1 MSKRRLVTQPW
12 SILTAASVIL
22 LIAVGS
28 FIATSLWW
36 NGQSLVQ
43 AQDDQGAIS
52 NLQASSPNP
61 SQLAL
66 TWNAP
71 SETPTDY
78 RVRWAP
84 SNQDY
89 LSFSEAN
96 TSERG
101 SAYPTDTSYT
111 VNNLADGTSYKV
123 QARARYNGGEHAD
136 NPWSGPWSNQAT
148 ITISSPPPPPP
159 TSEPTPETTPEPT
172 PEPTPPTDEVNGLAL
187 SSDTAGE
194 LLIEWNTPSDEP
206 NDYRVTWAPANENY
220 LSYSKENTSRR
231 GNSYPDGSTTSLTL
245 TSLPGGVTYKAMMR
259 ARYHDEQTNEH
270 SSGPWTDEVT
280 QRVKN
285 NPPAA
290 PTGLTTSEVSDSSVT
305 LSWTAPSNSGITGYR
320 VMRGLNPAKQDVLVN
335 NTGSTST
342 EYVDSDVEASTEY
355 HYSVRA
361 INDAGVG
368 PPSSTMAM
376 TTGDDQTIAVRQD
389 NVGTVTFT
397 PTESDL
403 GIPITASVT
412 DADTPVTEET
422 WQWSKSDTATGT
434 FTDITGAASATYRP
448 AEADLE
454 KFLKARVTYI
464 DSLAT
469 GNTSSAVASAAVQ
482 VVDRILVANISTGS
496 TLVTANRPGLSQGF
510 TTGGH
515 PNGYKM
521 SSMTITAKTNPEDM
535 VVKVFSSRPTSEGH
549 AVPSTERY
557 TLTYRSSSGR
567 HRTYDVPTGVRLD
580 PNTDYHITLQH
591 LTNGEAICQTLT
603 TDSEDDTSAQDWDID
618 FRVVPLTANH
628 LITGNFY
635 PGASCKMRLRGE
647 AAKDG
652 PHITDLSY
660 STEPTQTRTYDT
672 GDIIKVAATFSE
684 AVTVSTTNPPTLPLK
699 IGSNTRTA
707 TYLAADS
714 TTTKLVFSYA
724 VVAGD
729 QDNDGIT
736 IDQNTLTGGITRE
749 SSTVAADLDHTA
761 ENNNPD
767 RLVNA
772 APTVTKVELTSS
784 PVAPNWY
791 TTGETIEITVTFSIP
806 ITVAGDPVFRFALSI
821 PGMTSNEDRSATY
834 TASASEPNTMVF
846 RYTVLA
852 TDEDP
857 NGIWLGE
864 LDRTFL
870 LDADDSIKDGIR
882 TTDNKDAVLTHR
894 KLATQG
900 GHRVS
905 PLPRLGLR
913 VTSDPR
919 SGSGSDTYGLGE
931 MIEFTATFNQDITV
945 TGDPQHAFSLLDDG
959 GDTATE
965 RRVADYQASLSG
977 TRTAVF
983 TYTVVAADSDD
994 NGIFLWGH
1002 STGGTTFVLDAD
1014 DTIKNSANADAV
1026 LDYARHRT
1034 QSGHKVDGSLTPPI
1048 TVPALPDEDR
1058 NEVILI
1064 SNYTGTYNPGTES
1077 RRLTSTQSGTQF
1089 TTGVNRH
1096 GYLLTKVTHGMG
1108 LAAAGSE
1115 TAKLAVTKDAAGLP
1129 SASFY
1134 EFPHQTITDINPQE
1148 VTNVG
1153 EVLLEPNTKYWI
1165 LVRRSS
1171 APTNHVETYYK
1182 RSDDVDTGQTD
1193 WTLATSSNHFN
1204 PGWQSLNSAYALR
1217 LEGIVQTSSILA
1229 TSYTGP
1235 IVHQQDRDDRSILH
1249 DKIATHFTTGNNQY
1263 GYHLTKLTYSI
1274 SFDSSGAP
1282 YSIGAA
1288 INEDNNGV
1296 SGNQVYAF
1304 PDKIYGNV
1312 NTQPQTITHTGDSIL
1327 KPNKKYWI
1335 SISNKSSHQHG
1346 ASLGNTNVNAAL
1358 EANNKLTT
1366 GWRLS
1371 TSFYELRSG
1380 FWAATTDQPLQIRME
1395 GAVIEPSTD
1404 EPDNRDFPMDAS
1416 TPGLL
1421 RIGTTSTG
1429 TLDAVPTTTR
1439 AETCSR
1445 STD

>member
-12 SILTAASVIL
+12 SILAAASVIL

-245 TSLPGGVTYKAMMR
+245 TGLPGGVNYKLMMR
-259 ARYHDEQTNEH
+259 ARYHNQETDEH
-270 SSGPWTDEVT
+270 RSGPWTDEVT
-280 QRVKN
+280 QSIQSS
-285 NPPAA
+285 PPAA
-290 PTGLTTSEVSDSSVT
+290 PTGLTASEVSDSSVT

-376 TTGDDQTIAVRQD
+376 TTSDDQTIAVRQD

-397 PTESDL
+397 PTQPDL

-412 DADTPVTEET
+412 DADTPVTTEM

-434 FTDITGAASATYRP
+434 FTDITGATNATYRP
-448 AEADLE
+448 VEADLE
-454 KFLKARVTYI
+454 KFLKASVTYT
-464 DSLAT
+464 DSQAA
-469 GNTSSAVASAAVQ
+469 GNTSNAVTAAVQ
-482 VVDRILVANISTGS
+482 VVDRILVSNLGFGIDLESYGT
-496 TLVTANRPGLSQGF
+496 PGITQAF
-510 TTGGH
+510 NPGGH
-515 PNGYKM
+515 PHGYKL
-521 SSMTITAKTNPEDM
+521 SSITVESRTSVGNL
-535 VVKVFSSRPTSEGH
+535 VVKIFTSTTLGNEFNKR
-549 AVPSTERY
+549 ADEELY
-557 TLTYRSSSGR
+557 TLIHRSGTSNWK
-567 HRTYDVPTGVRLD
+567 TYDFPAGARLD
-580 PNTDYHITLQH
+580 PNKTYHLALLPQSGAATSCLM
-591 LTNGEAICQTLT
+591 T
-603 TDSEDDTSAQDWDID
+603 TSNAEESSGAQDWTITYQAL
-618 FRVVPLTANH
+618 RTTAAGQSIHNA
-628 LITGNFY
+628 F
-635 PGASCKMRLRGE
+635 PESSCKFRLSGQ

-672 GDIIKVAATFSE
+672 GDTIKVAATFSE
-684 AVTVSTTNPPTLPLK
+684 AVTVSTTDPPTLPLN
-699 IGSNTRTA
+699 IGSETRSA
-707 TYLAADS
+707 TYVSSES

-736 IDQNTLTGGITRE
+736 IDQNTLTGGITRHN
-749 SSTVAADLDHTA
+749 STVAADLDHPSDS
-761 ENNNPD
+761 NNPD

-1048 TVPALPDEDR
+1048 TVPAFPDEDR

-1064 SNYTGTYNPGTES
+1064 SNYTGAYNPGTAS
-1077 RRLTSTQSGTQF
+1077 RTLT
-1089 TTGVNRH
+1089 
-1096 GYLLTKVTHGMG
+1096 
-1108 LAAAGSE
+1108 
-1115 TAKLAVTKDAAGLP
+1115 
-1129 SASFY
+1129 ASC
-1134 EFPHQTITDINPQE
+1134 
-1148 VTNVG
+1148 
-1153 EVLLEPNTKYWI
+1153 
-1165 LVRRSS
+1165 
-1171 APTNHVETYYK
+1171 
-1182 RSDDVDTGQTD
+1182 
-1193 WTLATSSNHFN
+1193 
-1204 PGWQSLNSAYALR
+1204 
-1217 LEGIVQTSSILA
+1217 
-1229 TSYTGP
+1229 
-1235 IVHQQDRDDRSILH
+1235 
-1249 DKIATHFTTGNNQY
+1249 
-1263 GYHLTKLTYSI
+1263 
-1274 SFDSSGAP
+1274 
-1282 YSIGAA
+1282 
-1288 INEDNNGV
+1288 
-1296 SGNQVYAF
+1296 
-1304 PDKIYGNV
+1304 
-1312 NTQPQTITHTGDSIL
+1312 
-1327 KPNKKYWI
+1327 
-1335 SISNKSSHQHG
+1335 
-1346 ASLGNTNVNAAL
+1346 
-1358 EANNKLTT
+1358 
-1366 GWRLS
+1366 
-1371 TSFYELRSG
+1371 
-1380 FWAATTDQPLQIRME
+1380 
-1395 GAVIEPSTD
+1395 
-1404 EPDNRDFPMDAS
+1404 NRDTFHH
-1416 TPGLL
+1416 
-1421 RIGTTSTG
+1421 R
-1429 TLDAVPTTTR
+1429 R
-1439 AETCSR
+1439 Q
-1445 STD
+1445 